1 MSYQQSQSKQRSK
14 DSPNRTHA
22 SQTGVLASDRRI
34 NPVLLQVSFLSMP
47 LYSVLPAIT
56 EFAVEQG
63 WTKSYT
69 RISDVGVG
77 WYLAYFV
84 MYMTCVEYFVYW
96 MHRGLHDVKIGYK

>member
-1 MSYQQSQSKQRSK
+1 M
-14 DSPNRTHA
+14 
-22 SQTGVLASDRRI
+22 
-34 NPVLLQVSFLSMP
+34 QVSFLSMP

-56 EFAVEQG
+56 EYAVEQG
-63 WTKSYT
+63 WTKAYS

-84 MYMTCVEYFVYW
+84 MYMACVEYFVYW